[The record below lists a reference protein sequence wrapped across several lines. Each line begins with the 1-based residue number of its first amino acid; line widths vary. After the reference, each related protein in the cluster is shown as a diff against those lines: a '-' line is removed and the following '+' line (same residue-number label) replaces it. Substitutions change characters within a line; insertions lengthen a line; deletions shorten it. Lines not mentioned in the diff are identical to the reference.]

1 MPPRGERIQIE
12 SKLIKPRFACM
23 IASWIERKNERN
35 LSFKRKYKFDLL
47 YHSSRDGADSN
58 SLSSKCNNQGQCLVL
73 VKILVKKPS
82 SLKIYGGYDPGGLY
96 IMRSK
101 RH

>member
-1 MPPRGERIQIE
+1 
-12 SKLIKPRFACM
+12 M

-47 YHSSRDGADSN
+47 YRSSRDGADSN
-58 SLSSKCNNQGQCLVL
+58 SLVL